1 MGLGRKS
8 HRGCVIEVANLI
20 KEGNVRQ
27 ERKGTKHN
35 HCTWVVHWFLTGA
48 KVRNPDTALFAH
60 TDNYIWMYIS
70 MVSVCLYTHTHTHIY
85 LHLYFLSAIH
95 WALPEA
101 VIFVN
106 SEHTQHILI
115 SKSIY
120 SYNWR
125 TYSLHNT
132 VKLFSSLMNWPIPG
146 LKWGKE
152 R

>member
-1 MGLGRKS
+1 MGLGRNS

-20 KEGNVRQ
+20 KKGNVRQ
-27 ERKGTKHN
+27 KTKGTKHN
-35 HCTWVVHWFLTGA
+35 HCTWVVRWFLTGA

-60 TDNYIWMYIS
+60 TDNYIQMYIC
-70 MVSVCLYTHTHTHIY
+70 MISVCLCTYIY

-106 SEHTQHILI
+106 SEHTQHILV

-120 SYNWR
+120 SYKWR
-125 TYSLHNT
+125 THSLHNT
-132 VKLFSSLMNWPIPG
+132 GKLFSSLMNWLIPG
-146 LKWGKE
+146 LRWGKE